1 MGTGDL
7 VVVHASEPRE
17 QLWGTLIRLDS
28 AGVEVRGVDL
38 ANFEQWCQQLA
49 GEGEPQLGPATVFLP
64 AHRIERVT
72 LDEQVGA
79 VQSFRDRFH
88 EIVGVEAQEHLSP

>member
-1 MGTGDL
+1 MEKGDL
-7 VVVHASEPRE
+7 VVVHAGEPRE
-17 QLWGTLIRLDS
+17 QLWGVLIRLDL

-38 ANFEQWCQQLA
+38 ANFEQWCRQLA

-79 VQSFRDRFH
+79 VPSLGDRFRR
-88 EIVGVEAQEHLSP
+88 IVGAEPREHLGP